1 MKRTHHCNEL
11 RPAHIGQTV
20 TLSGWVHSRRDLGGL
35 IFIDI
40 RDREGRTQTV
50 FDPSALARD
59 IFEQAAALRSECVI
73 SVTGKVRERPEGTRN
88 PKIATGEI
96 EVAAT
101 GLEVLNMAEV
111 LPFPVDD
118 PEVAKSVNEEL
129 RLQYRYLDLRRP
141 EMARNLRL
149 RSKVAVATRAYFD
162 EQGFLEVETP
172 TLFKSTPEGAREFLV
187 PSRTNPGKFYA
198 LPQSPQQFKQI
209 LMVGGVE
216 KYFQL
221 ARCYRDEDQRADR
234 QLEFTQIDLEM
245 SFIER
250 EDIYS
255 LIEGLLKRVWKTA
268 LNMDIATPFK
278 RMTFEEALNRF
289 GIDKPDMRFGL
300 ELADLT
306 DDFRASAFKV
316 FSGAVAAGG
325 VVKAINAKGLAGV
338 TQGQI
343 ETMTEYAKSFGA
355 KGLAFIKVEK
365 GEWKSPIVKF
375 FSDAEKAALTTKLK
389 IEEDDLIL
397 FAADQWLNACEILG
411 KIRGY
416 CAELLKAQGK
426 LSIPAN
432 RFDFLWVV
440 DFPLLSFDKE
450 QNRWYSSHHPFTAP
464 VAADIPLL
472 KTDPKK
478 VRGQHY
484 DVVVNGVELGGGS
497 IRIHQPAVQ
506 KLVFEEVLQIPP
518 EVVQARFGYML
529 EAFKYGAPP
538 HGGIALGFDRLI
550 AILCGTP
557 SIRDVIAFPKTAK
570 GADLMTDSPAG
581 VEPKQLRDLYLE
593 LKIPEEALADPPISS
608 FAKNSNQIISY
619 NTMKKNILLLAA
631 IALMGTMT
639 LALNELRAQN
649 APPSPGAP
657 TSPGFTPGP
666 GQGRPGMPP
675 GFRGRPGGRYGQTIM
690 FLRMSK
696 AELERSTDD
705 FDGHRQSAIEA
716 VDKAMQ
722 ELQAVQTS
730 IQAAAAAKAAAA
742 KAAAAAAAQ
751 SNQPP
756 AQPAPAAPAAP
767 SQ

>member
-50 FDPSALARD
+50 FDPSDLTPELFA
-59 IFEQAAALRSECVI
+59 QAAALRSECVVSI
-73 SVTGKVRERPEGTRN
+73 TGKVRARPAGTN
-88 PKIATGEI
+88 NAKIATGEV
-96 EVAAT
+96 EVGVV

-118 PEVAKSVNEEL
+118 PEIANKVNEEL

-141 EMARNLRL
+141 EMARNLKV
-149 RSKVAVATRAYFD
+149 RSKVAIATRSYMD

-187 PSRTNPGKFYA
+187 PNRREPGTFYA

-209 LMVGGVE
+209 LMVAGVE

-221 ARCYRDEDQRADR
+221 ARCYRDEDLRADR
-234 QLEFTQIDLEM
+234 QPEFTQVDIEM
-245 SFIER
+245 SFIDR
-250 EDIYS
+250 EDIYA

-268 LNMDIATPFK
+268 LNIDVPTPFK
-278 RMTFEEALNRF
+278 RISFEEALNRY
-289 GIDKPDMRFGL
+289 GIDKPDTRFAM
-300 ELADLT
+300 ELVDMT
-306 DDFRASAFKV
+306 EDFRASTFKV
-316 FSGAVAAGG
+316 FSGTIANGG
-325 VVKAINAKGLAGV
+325 VVKALNAKGLAGA

-365 GEWKSPIVKF
+365 SSGTGVPPVSSPAETHGQDARATTVEWKSPIVKF
-375 FSDAEKAALTTKLK
+375 FSEAEKAALTSKLN
-389 IEEDDLIL
+389 IEEGDLIL

-411 KIRGY
+411 KIRLY
-416 CAELLKAQGK
+416 CADVLKSQGK
-426 LSIPAN
+426 LVIPADQFN
-432 RFDFLWVV
+432 FLWVIE
-440 DFPLLSFDKE
+440 FPLLGFDRE

-464 VAADIPLL
+464 VREDIPLL

-497 IRIHQPAVQ
+497 IRIHQPDVQ
-506 KLVFEEVLQIPP
+506 KTIFEELLAIPP
-518 EVVQARFGYML
+518 EETKLRFGYML
-529 EAFKYGAPP
+529 DAFKYGAPP

-570 GADLMTDSPAG
+570 GTDLMTNSPAT
-581 VEPKQLRDLYLE
+581 VSAKQLRELHLE
-593 LKIPEEALADPPISS
+593 LKV
-608 FAKNSNQIISY
+608 AK
-619 NTMKKNILLLAA
+619 KDV
-631 IALMGTMT
+631 
-639 LALNELRAQN
+639 
-649 APPSPGAP
+649 P
-657 TSPGFTPGP
+657 
-666 GQGRPGMPP
+666 
-675 GFRGRPGGRYGQTIM
+675 
-690 FLRMSK
+690 
-696 AELERSTDD
+696 
-705 FDGHRQSAIEA
+705 
-716 VDKAMQ
+716 
-722 ELQAVQTS
+722 
-730 IQAAAAAKAAAA
+730 
-742 KAAAAAAAQ
+742 
-751 SNQPP
+751 
-756 AQPAPAAPAAP
+756 
-767 SQ
+767 